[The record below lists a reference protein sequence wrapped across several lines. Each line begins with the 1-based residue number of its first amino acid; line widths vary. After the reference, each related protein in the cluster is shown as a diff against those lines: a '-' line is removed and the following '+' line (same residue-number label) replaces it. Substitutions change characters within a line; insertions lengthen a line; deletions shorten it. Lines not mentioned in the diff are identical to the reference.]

1 MKHAAGS
8 TMRFPDRE
16 KQEVLMMK
24 DYRSFLSEVLIPENV
39 LKARVKELGEEISR
53 DYEGK
58 TILAICILRGGVMFL
73 TDLIRYIKPPV
84 AIDFMS
90 VSSYGVGSRSSDGE
104 VRITLD
110 LTTSI
115 VDKHVLIVEDIID
128 SGNTLS
134 SVIEMLRT
142 RHPASLEVCTLLNKY
157 SRREVDVPIK
167 YCGFDIPDKFV
178 FGYGLDMDEY
188 YRNLPFIGVVDLD
201 NYEVES

>member
-1 MKHAAGS
+1 MQ
-8 TMRFPDRE
+8 DY
-16 KQEVLMMK
+16 QE
-24 DYRSFLSEVLIPENV
+24 FLSEVLIPEAK
-39 LKARVKELGEEISR
+39 LKERVKELGREISR

-58 TILAICILRGGVMFL
+58 KIMAICILRGGVMFL
-73 TDLIRYIKPPV
+73 TDLIRHIEPPV
-84 AIDFMS
+84 AIDFMG

-115 VDKHVLIVEDIID
+115 VGKHVLIVEDIID

-134 SVIEMLRT
+134 SVIELLRT
-142 RHPASLEVCTLLNKY
+142 RNPASLEVCTLLNKY

-188 YRNLPFIGVVDLD
+188 FRNLPFIGVVDLD
-201 NYEVES
+201 KYEAES

>member
-1 MKHAAGS
+1 M
-8 TMRFPDRE
+8 
-16 KQEVLMMK
+16 Q
-24 DYRSFLSEVLIPENV
+24 DYHSFLAEILIPEDE
-39 LKARVKELGEEISR
+39 LKARVKELGEVISR
-53 DYEGK
+53 DYDGK
-58 TILAICILRGGVMFL
+58 EIMAICILRGGVMFL
-73 TDLIRYIKPPV
+73 TDLIRHIKPPV
-84 AIDFMS
+84 AIDFMG
-90 VSSYGVGSRSSDGE
+90 VSSYGVGSRSSDGQ

-115 VDKHVLIVEDIID
+115 GGKHVLIVEDIID

-142 RHPASLEVCTLLNKY
+142 RNPASLEVCTLLNKF

-201 NYEVES
+201 KYEAQV